1 MIKFNEIQLLS
12 SLTVEKKKNISLFLM
27 FCNKVLIKSRLT
39 KNNKQGKLQSF
50 TLQIQIQ
57 CLKKK
62 KRNNDKI

>member
-1 MIKFNEIQLLS
+1 
-12 SLTVEKKKNISLFLM
+12 M

-62 KRNNDKI
+62 KETMIKYEKRVDYLLNINCLGKNVFFLNKKSL